1 MTFSGSTFDRTT
13 RRKRWRTSERES
25 DADLARTRVRRGG
38 DPTEVGRN
46 EICVRVVQVDVIQHV
61 ERIGAKLQSRRLAKR
76 EILRQRRVD
85 RPTCGTAHQIRAHGS
100 RSKRRG
106 RGGTRGH
113 QRKRAPVQIEKRLAP
128 VPEDKGDARDVIKAA
143 VWEPRRVWN

>member
-46 EICVRVVQVDVIQHV
+46 EVCVRVVQVDVIQHV

-76 EILRQRRVD
+76 EVLRQRRVD
-85 RPTCGTAHQIRAHGS
+85 GPTCGTAHQIRAHGS
-100 RSKRRG
+100 RSKGCG
-106 RGGTRGH
+106 RGGAPGGQRERGAGPKKERVTPRC
-113 QRKRAPVQIEKRLAP
+113 QKTSPARERVQGA
-128 VPEDKGDARDVIKAA
+128 GCGG
-143 VWEPRRVWN
+143 RR

>member
-1 MTFSGSTFDRTT
+1 MTFSGATFDRTT

-46 EICVRVVQVDVIQHV
+46 EVCVRVVQVDVIQHV
-61 ERIGAKLQSRRLAKR
+61 ERIGAKLQSRRSAKR
-76 EILRQRRVD
+76 EVLRQRRVD
-85 RPTCGTAHQIRAHGS
+85 GPTCGTAHQIRAHCS
-100 RSKRRG
+100 RSKGCG

-113 QRKRAPVQIEKRLAP
+113 QRE
-128 VPEDKGDARDVIKAA
+128 GAA
-143 VWEPRRVWN
+143 VLKKERVTPRGRNRST